1 MGEKK
6 DLKVLRVSTNHH
18 QLAKINAAKRGVKI
32 QEYIES
38 LIQADED
45 GQVTW
50 PLNT

>member
-6 DLKVLRVSTNHH
+6 ELKVLRVGATHH
-18 QLAKINAAKRGVKI
+18 QIAKVNAAKRGVKI

-45 GQVTW
+45 GQVDW